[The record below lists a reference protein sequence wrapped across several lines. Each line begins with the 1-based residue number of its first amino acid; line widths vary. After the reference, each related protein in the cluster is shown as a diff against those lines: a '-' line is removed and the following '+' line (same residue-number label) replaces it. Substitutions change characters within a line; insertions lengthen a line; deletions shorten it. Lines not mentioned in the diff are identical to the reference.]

1 MNYNSQNNKNL
12 AVKFIVLLGFVSFF
26 SDMTYQSFRSI
37 TGPYLAILGASATTV
52 GVVAGF
58 GELIGYALR
67 FLTGFISDKTK
78 RYWDITILGYAMNLI
93 AIPLMALAGN
103 WQTAAG
109 LILLERIGKAIRIP
123 PRDAMLSYAASEIGT
138 GKGFGMHKFIDQIG
152 GILGPLLITV
162 ILFVKGGYKLSFA
175 LLAIPSLITVW
186 LLFKARNLYPQPAD
200 LQNSA
205 PKIETKGFSKIF
217 WLYLVGVSFIA
228 AGYADF
234 PLIAYHFKKL
244 SIASDIWIPALYAV
258 AMGVGAFSSLLFGI
272 LFDKIGSKTL
282 VVSVGFSA
290 FFAIAAF
297 SGNFYLI
304 ILGVILWGIG
314 IGAQESIMKAAVAEL
329 VPSNKRGSAYGVFNT
344 GYGISWFLGSALMGV
359 LYDYSIP
366 LLVGFSVLAQLISI
380 PFFFLISKKAK
391 I

>member
-1 MNYNSQNNKNL
+1 MNSEAQNNKNL
-12 AVKFIVLLGFVSFF
+12 ALKFIILLGFVSLF

-52 GVVAGF
+52 GIVAGF
-58 GELIGYALR
+58 GELIGYVLR
-67 FLTGFISDKTK
+67 FFTGFISDKTK
-78 RYWDITILGYAMNLI
+78 KYWDITILGYAMNLV

-109 LILLERIGKAIRIP
+109 LILLERVGKAIRIP
-123 PRDAMLSYAASEIGT
+123 PRDAMLSYAAAEIGT
-138 GKGFGMHKFIDQIG
+138 GKGFGIHKFIDQIG
-152 GILGPLLITV
+152 GILGPLLITA

-175 LLAIPSLITVW
+175 LLAIPSLITIW
-186 LLFKARNLYPQPAD
+186 LLFKARHLYPQPSD
-200 LQNSA
+200 LENVA
-205 PKIETKGFSKIF
+205 PKVETKGFSKVF
-217 WLYLVGVSFIA
+217 WIYLIGVSFIA
-228 AGYADF
+228 AGYTDF

-258 AMGVGAFSSLLFGI
+258 AMGVGALSALLFGR

-282 VVSVGFSA
+282 IIAVYFSS

-344 GYGISWFLGSALMGV
+344 GYGIAWFLGSALMGV

-366 LLVGFSVLAQLISI
+366 LLITFSVLAQLISI
-380 PFFFLISKKAK
+380 PFFMRIKNY
-391 I
+391 